1 MAGGVSEGRSRR
13 GRKKVMA
20 EINVVP
26 YIDVTLVLLI
36 IFMITAP
43 LVTQSV
49 QVDLPKV
56 ASVVAEP
63 SDDEPVNVSI
73 NNQGQVYIDIGD
85 QPEQPVDDESMVTR
99 LAAVMKYKPN
109 TQIYLR
115 GDAGVNYGRVL
126 EVFAA
131 LNSAG
136 IENVGLRSDP
146 LDAKAAR

>member
-1 MAGGVSEGRSRR
+1 
-13 GRKKVMA
+13 MA

-49 QVDLPKV
+49 QVELPKV

-63 SDDEPVNVSI
+63 SEEEPVNVTI
-73 NNQGQVYIDIGD
+73 DKQGQVYIDIGD
-85 QPEQPVDDESMVTR
+85 NPETPVDEESMVTR
-99 LAAVMKYKPN
+99 LAAVMKYKPT
-109 TQIYLR
+109 TQIYLS
-115 GDAGVNYGRVL
+115 GDTAVNYGRVL
-126 EVFAA
+126 EVCAA

-136 IENVGLRSDP
+136 IQNVGLRSDP
-146 LDAKAAR
+146 LDAKASR

>member
-13 GRKKVMA
+13 GRKRVMA

-49 QVDLPKV
+49 QVELPKV

-63 SDDEPVNVSI
+63 SEEEPVNVTI
-73 NNQGQVYIDIGD
+73 DKQGQVYIDIGD
-85 QPEQPVDDESMVTR
+85 NPETPVDEESMVTR
-99 LAAVMKYKPN
+99 LAAVMKYKPT
-109 TQIYLR
+109 TQIYLS
-115 GDAGVNYGRVL
+115 GDTAVNYGRVL

-136 IENVGLRSDP
+136 IQNVGLRSDP
-146 LDAKAAR
+146 LDAKASR

>member
-1 MAGGVSEGRSRR
+1 
-13 GRKKVMA
+13 MA

-49 QVDLPKV
+49 QVELPKV

-63 SDDEPVNVSI
+63 SEEEPVNVTI
-73 NNQGQVYIDIGD
+73 DKQGQVYIDIGD
-85 QPEQPVDDESMVTR
+85 NPETPVDEESMVTR
-99 LAAVMKYKPN
+99 LAAVMKYKPT
-109 TQIYLR
+109 TQIYLS
-115 GDAGVNYGRVL
+115 GDTAVNYGRVL

-136 IENVGLRSDP
+136 IQNVGLRSDP
-146 LDAKAAR
+146 LDAKASR

>member
-13 GRKKVMA
+13 GRKRVMA

-49 QVDLPKV
+49 QVELPKV

-63 SDDEPVNVSI
+63 SDDEPVNVTI
-73 NNQGQVYIDIGD
+73 NKDGQVYIDIGD
-85 QPEQPVDDESMVTR
+85 HPEQPVDEKSMVTR
-99 LAAVMKYKPN
+99 LSAVMKYKPH

-146 LDAKAAR
+146 PDAKAAR

>member
-1 MAGGVSEGRSRR
+1 
-13 GRKKVMA
+13 MA

-49 QVDLPKV
+49 QVELPKV

-63 SDDEPVNVSI
+63 SEEEPVSVTI
-73 NNQGQVYIDIGD
+73 DKGGLVYIDLGD
-85 QPEQPVDDESMVTR
+85 APETPIDEESLVTR
-99 LAAVMKYKPN
+99 LSAVMKYKPN
-109 TQIYLR
+109 TQIYLS
-115 GDAGVNYGRVL
+115 GDSAVNYGRVL

-131 LNSAG
+131 LKSAG

-146 LDAKAAR
+146 IDTKASR